1 MRIQRLAV
9 VALLP
14 IMLTLSPVTFAEG
27 TGGAKAKS
35 GTACAIANLRLNY
48 AKTSLAITAA
58 GHQKIVE
65 RSPPEDLDLE
75 DEACISD
82 YGLKGGFGLP
92 SLAGGLLDGLM
103 DKVCAAA
110 DSYLA
115 SNLEKFTASIT
126 SPLGLGD
133 VDLGIGVRD
142 PGDEDDPD
150 KPRDPFFNMTERENE
165 VGVDFGDM
173 IDDQFEKMPEVDD
186 GYTDYSYESDS
197 DVTDYDYATKQSKA
211 KKAKKAETD
220 ESGARR

>member
-14 IMLTLSPVTFAEG
+14 VILTLSPMTFAEG
-27 TGGAKAKS
+27 AGGSKAKS
-35 GTACAIANLRLNY
+35 GTACAIAGLRLNY
-48 AKTSLAITAA
+48 AKASLAIAAA
-58 GHQKIVE
+58 GHQKIVD

-75 DEACISD
+75 EQGCIGD

-92 SLAGGLLDGLM
+92 SLAGSLLDGLM

-115 SNLEKFTASIT
+115 SNLEKFTVSLS
-126 SPLGLGD
+126 SPLGLAD
-133 VDLGIGVRD
+133 VDLGVGKRD
-142 PGDEDDPD
+142 SDDPD
-150 KPRDPFFNMTERENE
+150 DSFFKMSERENE
-165 VGVDFGDM
+165 VGVDLDS
-173 IDDQFEKMPEVDD
+173 IVNDQFAQMPEVDD
-186 GYTDYSYESDS
+186 GYTDYSYDSDS
-197 DVTDYDYATKQSKA
+197 NVTDYDYATKQSKA